1 MDRKKELL
9 IGLTT
14 LTLAFGCACLKP
26 SPPPPPIKVLLDIQI
41 EGQGTTTPSG
51 QTQQEQGKSV
61 QITAAP
67 AENWKFKEWQGASI
81 DQRTSPETSVT
92 ADTSKTITAVFKRI
106 TYLITIEQVG
116 DGSVEP
122 VSGEYGSGIALVLRA
137 TPNTGWDFKRWE
149 GPVADNLQPE
159 TTLLV
164 KGPEVVK
171 AIFLEKPPPYA
182 WPPDVPNL
190 ETWLSQHPNV
200 RQAVVVELYDADGKN
215 VVVGYDQWPV
225 VLGHKLFDAYVKAF
239 RKQPSGLAD
248 PPANQAV
255 LEDAKGIQQVY
266 SVDDGQALYLAFVAN
281 SFAVEI
287 DRRVPWSL
295 AEYDAD
301 SLALLLDSRSFFSIY
316 KTNPAKVQGYAVSLG
331 RSGATIP
338 CPPERAVDW
347 LTSVPGIGPDRVT
360 TITNLITWFRW
371 NVMHFM
377 GGYTTA
383 NVYDQWQYRG
393 YIPASRIMDGT
404 PVLSNP
410 NSTLRHRTG
419 GCHGTTGFFTA
430 VLRSVNIPVSNNHFP
445 NNGHSMPGFPT
456 EKLYLSHGD
465 DPYNRGL
472 KDPQIPT
479 IRVLVDEATFRSWFP
494 CPVETPSLYVGR
506 QVRELVMEYLTSLA
520 LEVYC
525 RDIANGKSHADG
537 DVLLMFR
544 DHTLTELEAADL
556 WGRMAEKVSQQGGC
570 GGLTTP
576 KLGAGPDRE
585 DEDGS
590 TADHTLPPDYEVTMA
605 KPGNLITLGIGAAVT
620 LAIVITL
627 YRKRRRT

>member
-1 MDRKKELL
+1 M
-9 IGLTT
+9 
-14 LTLAFGCACLKP
+14 AFGCACLNP
-26 SPPPPPIKVLLDIQI
+26 SPPPPPPPPIKVLLDIQV
-41 EGQGTTTPSG
+41 EGQGVTAPSG

-61 QITAAP
+61 QITATP

-81 DQRTSPETSVT
+81 CQRTSPKTSVT
-92 ADTSKTITAVFKRI
+92 VDISKTITAVFERI

-122 VSGEYGSGIALVLRA
+122 ESGEYGSGIALALRA
-137 TPNTGWDFKRWE
+137 TPNAGWDFKRWE

-164 KGPEVVK
+164 KGPEVIRAV
-171 AIFLEKPPPYA
+171 FLEKPPPYV
-182 WPPDVPNL
+182 WPPDVPDL
-190 ETWLSQHPNV
+190 ETWLNQHPGV
-200 RQAVVVELYDADGKN
+200 RQAAVVELYDADGKN

-225 VLGHKLFDAYVKAF
+225 ALKRKLFDAYVKAF

-287 DRRVPWSL
+287 DQRVPWSL

-301 SLALLLDSRSFFSIY
+301 SLAILLDSRSFFGIY
-316 KTNPAKVQGYAVSLG
+316 KTNPAKVQGYAVSLTT
-331 RSGATIP
+331 SGATIS
-338 CPPERAVDW
+338 CPPERAIDW
-347 LTSVPGIGPDRVT
+347 LTTVPGIGPDKVA

-371 NVMHFM
+371 NVIHFM

-393 YIPASRIMDGT
+393 FIPASRVMEGT
-404 PVLSNP
+404 PVLSARP
-410 NSTLRHRTG
+410 IGTTIRHRTG
-419 GCHGTTGFFTA
+419 GCHGTTGFFMV

-445 NNGHSMPGFPT
+445 GNGHSMPGFPT

-465 DPYNRGL
+465 DPYNSGL
-472 KDPQIPT
+472 KAPEIPT
-479 IRVLVDEATFRSWFP
+479 IRVLVDEVTFRSWFP
-494 CPVETPSLYVGR
+494 GPVENPALYVGR
-506 QVRELVMEYLTSLA
+506 QVRELIMEYLTSLT
-520 LEVYC
+520 LKVYC

-537 DVLLMFR
+537 EVLLMFR
-544 DHTLTELEAADL
+544 DHTLAELEAMDL

-570 GGLTTP
+570 GGLASP
-576 KLGAGPDRE
+576 KLGLGPGRE
-585 DEDGS
+585 NEDGS
-590 TADHTLPPDYEVTMA
+590 TADHTLPPDYEITI
-605 KPGNLITLGIGAAVT
+605 KSGNLVVLGIGAAVALT
-620 LAIVITL
+620 MVMML
-627 YRKRRRT
+627 YRKRRRTCPAENRTC